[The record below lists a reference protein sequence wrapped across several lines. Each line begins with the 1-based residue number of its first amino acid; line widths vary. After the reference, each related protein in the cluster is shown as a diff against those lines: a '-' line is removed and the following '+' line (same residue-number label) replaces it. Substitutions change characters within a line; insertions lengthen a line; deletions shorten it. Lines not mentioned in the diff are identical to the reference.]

1 MGGKNIT
8 RVNKTVLSWESKW
21 ITEIARG
28 SRKNVFVRVR
38 KMSVHDIMSS
48 IMARKGLTAAMEIRN
63 YSRESGK
70 DEISKQAWL
79 KARRNLN
86 PEVFRYVND
95 EYMKSFY
102 ESEDEVKLWHGYLV
116 LAIDGSKA
124 EIPNSEENRKTY
136 GTQGNI
142 YCEGPAR
149 ALISGLFDVLND
161 FFLDLQ
167 ICNVSVNELAAA
179 KENINA
185 IERIGLKQKVLI
197 IFDRGYPSLEL
208 LNYLGEREI
217 DYIVRIPSTFC
228 KNERKQTESNDAVVK
243 ILNTK
248 TKLKKLKAKN
258 EDLYEKIRDNEFT
271 ATRLIRDKTPTGDE
285 FAILTSLPDDIKSE
299 EIISA
304 YFLRWKIEEAYGSL
318 KNKMKFESVT
328 GNASIYVEQDFL
340 AQVYVYNIMEDLSHA
355 AEEKIQKEP
364 DKYMYP
370 QRINQNVAIGIFKDE
385 FLDMALEENDRIRI
399 QKLKRI
405 KAEISK
411 YTLPVRKSKSK
422 KRQFNKANKFSCNLK
437 PSF

>member
-1 MGGKNIT
+1 M
-8 RVNKTVLSWESKW
+8 
-21 ITEIARG
+21 
-28 SRKNVFVRVR
+28 
-38 KMSVHDIMSS
+38 
-48 IMARKGLTAAMEIRN
+48 
-63 YSRESGK
+63 
-70 DEISKQAWL
+70 
-79 KARRNLN
+79 
-86 PEVFRYVND
+86 
-95 EYMKSFY
+95 
-102 ESEDEVKLWHGYLV
+102 
-116 LAIDGSKA
+116 
-124 EIPNSEENRKTY
+124 
-136 GTQGNI
+136 
-142 YCEGPAR
+142 
-149 ALISGLFDVLND
+149 
-161 FFLDLQ
+161 
-167 ICNVSVNELAAA
+167 
-179 KENINA
+179 
-185 IERIGLKQKVLI
+185 
-197 IFDRGYPSLEL
+197 
-208 LNYLGEREI
+208 NYLGEREI

>member
-8 RVNKTVLSWESKW
+8 RANKTFSLWKSKW
-21 ITEIARG
+21 IRETARG

-38 KMSVHDIMSS
+38 KMSVYDIMAS
-48 IMARKGLTAAMEIRN
+48 IIARKGLTATMELRN
-63 YSRESGK
+63 YLKSSGK

-79 KARRNLN
+79 KARQNLN
-86 PEVFRYVND
+86 PQVFRYVND

-124 EIPNSEENRKTY
+124 EIPNSEENRRTY
-136 GTQGNI
+136 GTLGNM

-161 FFLDLQ
+161 FFIDLQ
-167 ICNVSVNELAAA
+167 ICNVNVNELEAA

-185 IERIGLKQKVLI
+185 IERIGLKQKCLI

-208 LNYLGEREI
+208 LNYLDEQKI
-217 DYIVRIPSTFC
+217 AYIVRISSTFC
-228 KNERKQTESNDAVVK
+228 KNERQQAESNDAVIK

-248 TKLKKLKAKN
+248 TKLMKLKAKD
-258 EDLYEKIRDNEFT
+258 EGLYEKIKDNEFT
-271 ATRLIRDKTPTGDE
+271 AARLIRDKTPAGEE

-340 AQVYVYNIMEDLSHA
+340 AQVYVYNIMEDLRHA
-355 AEEKIQKEP
+355 AEEKIQKKP

-385 FLDMALEENDRIRI
+385 LLDMALEDNDRLRIR
-399 QKLKRI
+399 KLKKI
-405 KAEISK
+405 QAEISK

-422 KRQFNKANKFSCNLK
+422 KRQFNKANKFGCNLK